1 VSAPSKA
8 NGDALGRLVLV
19 MLLGAILSIPGVAA
33 ATAAALPYNL
43 VLSPRPTSSLSTGM
57 VVGQFG
63 GVPVAGTYSG
73 NSSSGTLTLTVK
85 GSTFAEGT
93 YSCAG
98 SGCAFTGAVAE
109 KRVSA
114 VTMSSLSGVG
124 QATSSAFPTREA
136 WVSAVS
142 DWANTH
148 LGGDQA
154 ASIVSAAA
162 SVKMTQT
169 LNEQGQGSGHGGES
183 GGNGGMG
190 GGHGY

>member
-1 VSAPSKA
+1 MGV
-8 NGDALGRLVLV
+8 ALRRLILV
-19 MLLGAILSIPGVAA
+19 ILLGAVLAVPGVAA

-43 VLSPRPTSSLSTGM
+43 VLSPRPTSSPSTGTI
-57 VVGQFG
+57 VGQFG
-63 GVPVAGTYSG
+63 GVPVAGAYRG
-73 NSSSGTLTLTVK
+73 NSASGTLTLTVK
-85 GSTFAEGT
+85 GPTFAEGT
-93 YSCAG
+93 YSCAD

-124 QATSSAFPTREA
+124 QATSSAFPNREA

-148 LGGDQA
+148 LGADQL

-183 GGNGGMG
+183 GGNGGAGGGNGGMG